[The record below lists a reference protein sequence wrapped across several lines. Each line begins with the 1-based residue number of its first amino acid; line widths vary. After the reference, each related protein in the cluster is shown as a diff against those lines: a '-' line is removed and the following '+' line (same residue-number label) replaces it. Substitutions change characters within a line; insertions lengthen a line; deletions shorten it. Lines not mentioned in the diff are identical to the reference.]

1 MEIKQKLNENRSFQM
16 NFRTMLDAQNQ
27 QEFFQIMQK
36 EVDVINTDNTVIDQQ
51 NDRNGNPIN
60 SFRDELEN
68 SNILKYR
75 KDKKVK
81 TKIREMDL
89 YEKKEQQY
97 FYLNKD
103 MQEKMENC
111 ENKCRVL
118 EKRIIVV
125 EESQKNKPQFK
136 ELEKRIKKMEEMIF
150 ELKNENKG
158 KSIKKEKELTV
169 NLPDKKNENN
179 LIEPKKNEIL
189 NEAIKN
195 LRSKLE
201 YRNSLI
207 KNFSKTQKVN

>member
-1 MEIKQKLNENRSFQM
+1 M

-51 NDRNGNPIN
+51 NDRNGNLIN

-68 SNILKYR
+68 RNILNY
-75 KDKKVK
+75 KKNKKLK
-81 TKIREMDL
+81 TKIREMDFN
-89 YEKKEQQY
+89 EKKEQQNY
-97 FYLNKD
+97 YLNKD
-103 MQEKMENC
+103 IREKMENW
-111 ENKCRVL
+111 ENKCRML

-125 EESQKNKPQFK
+125 EESQKNKNEFK
-136 ELEKRIKKMEEMIF
+136 ELENKIKKMEEMIF
-150 ELKNENKG
+150 ELKNESKG
-158 KSIKKEKELTV
+158 KNIKKEKELTV
-169 NLPDKKNENN
+169 NFPDKKNECNF
-179 LIEPKKNEIL
+179 IEPKKNEIL

-207 KNFSKTQKVN
+207 KNFSKTQNLN